1 LNVSLSFFVLD
12 FVISPSKT
20 SKRSFSVVWIA
31 SSPLFSKELDLES
44 SPTSKKKKKRSK
56 TLK

>member
-44 SPTSKKKKKRSK
+44 SPTSKKKKRSK